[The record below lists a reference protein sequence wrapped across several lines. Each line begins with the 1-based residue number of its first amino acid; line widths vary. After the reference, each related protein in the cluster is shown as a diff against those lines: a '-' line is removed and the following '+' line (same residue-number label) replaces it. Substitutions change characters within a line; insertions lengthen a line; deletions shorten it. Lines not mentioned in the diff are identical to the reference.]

1 MDIIIYFLN
10 FYIKELI
17 EDFNDFI
24 KDANKYP
31 AGKENI
37 AEIIEKQLRKFGDFQ
52 NYLTIYHILF
62 NFI

>member
-37 AEIIEKQLRKFGDFQ
+37 AEIIEKQYYFSNICARFSL
-52 NYLTIYHILF
+52 LT
-62 NFI
+62 